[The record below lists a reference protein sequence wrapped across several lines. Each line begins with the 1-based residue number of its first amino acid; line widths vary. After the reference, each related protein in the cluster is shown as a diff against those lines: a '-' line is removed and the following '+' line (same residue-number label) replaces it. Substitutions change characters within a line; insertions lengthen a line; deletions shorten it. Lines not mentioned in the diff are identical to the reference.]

1 MPVWKAS
8 REGIRERERGKK
20 RGRGEEQEEEGG
32 REGRHCVVWDRRG
45 FVCWGWLHHPS
56 VFLWIWSQQ
65 HILFC
70 HYLGSWYSSTECCK
84 LAPERR
90 HIFSASLWQNNSW
103 RIVWTGEFWN
113 MSDPVWETQKP
124 EVFTAVQC
132 HTFTMF
138 SSVCYRWSAI
148 RKCKTPLDR
157 SESILLAESEWEIKA
172 PNLNWALKLNVVA
185 AAVRGFV
192 ILVLRFAT
200 RTPF

>member
-8 REGIRERERGKK
+8 REGIRERQRERERGE
-20 RGRGEEQEEEGG
+20 RRGEGERRRRRG
-32 REGRHCVVWDRRG
+32 HCVVWDRRG

-90 HIFSASLWQNNSW
+90 HTHSA
-103 RIVWTGEFWN
+103 
-113 MSDPVWETQKP
+113 PVFDKKNKKINKKFMEDCLNGGILKYEWSYLRETT
-124 EVFTAVQC
+124 ERWVFYCTAVS
-132 HTFTMF
+132 HVYHVG
-138 SSVCYRWSAI
+138 SVYYRRSEI

-157 SESILLAESEWEIKA
+157 PRIDSFGCEWMEDYGKD
-172 PNLNWALKLNVVA
+172 
-185 AAVRGFV
+185 
-192 ILVLRFAT
+192 T
-200 RTPF
+200 